1 MNYLFGG
8 GKVKVPVDLMADA
21 FEEITKDDVVLLIGA
36 TSVDDRAAEQAFAQ
50 GVKIRKI
57 APDNPLR
64 GNDARYYAFRQLA
77 KDADVIN
84 IFFKHKDDEVKQ
96 LIEIGAE
103 SGKKVVE
110 YQIH

>member
-8 GKVKVPVDLMADA
+8 GKIKVPNDLMADA
-21 FEEITKDDVVLLIGA
+21 FEEITKDDLVLLIGA
-36 TSVDDRAAEQAFAQ
+36 TSVDDRAAEHAFQ
-50 GVKIRKI
+50 NGIKIKKI

-64 GNDARYYAFRQLA
+64 GNDARYYAFRQMA
-77 KDADVIN
+77 KEADVIN
-84 IFFKHKDDEVKQ
+84 IFYKHKNDEVKQ